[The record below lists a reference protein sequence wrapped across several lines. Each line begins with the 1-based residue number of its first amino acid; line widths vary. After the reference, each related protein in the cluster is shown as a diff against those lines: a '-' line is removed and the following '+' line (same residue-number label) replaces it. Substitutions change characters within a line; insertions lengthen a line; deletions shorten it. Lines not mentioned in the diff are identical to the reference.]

1 MVWSCSYRHDFFGSA
16 SSVTHHG
23 SLIITTRSGEWW
35 RNGARLDESQGIN
48 SIHLVPGERDRSL
61 YPSCWDT
68 TMVRSLLIAHYCC
81 RAGAEH
87 PPQLVHPIIPRALLF
102 TTSNYLTYNVS
113 IYLARP
119 IYTDFTHPREK
130 DIDRVTARHVG
141 RWSLCCT
148 TASKTIFQTWKIVPS
163 SHKHQTGT
171 GASGG
176 QSGQGE

>member
-1 MVWSCSYRHDFFGSA
+1 M
-16 SSVTHHG
+16 
-23 SLIITTRSGEWW
+23 LIIVVE
-35 RNGARLDESQGIN
+35 
-48 SIHLVPGERDRSL
+48 P
-61 YPSCWDT
+61 
-68 TMVRSLLIAHYCC
+68 
-81 RAGAEH
+81 GAEH

-113 IYLARP
+113 IYLAR
-119 IYTDFTHPREK
+119 
-130 DIDRVTARHVG
+130 DIDRVTAMHVG